1 MKREINHLG
10 FFKSMPPI
18 KKSAKLVSGSEKGL
32 KKWLPLVRHIKKTNK
47 AKVIIDLDLRF
58 LIKVIFIP
66 NSLFILL

>member
-1 MKREINHLG
+1 
-10 FFKSMPPI
+10 MPPI
-18 KKSAKLVSGSEKGL
+18 KKRAKLVSGSEKGL

-66 NSLFILL
+66 NRLFILL